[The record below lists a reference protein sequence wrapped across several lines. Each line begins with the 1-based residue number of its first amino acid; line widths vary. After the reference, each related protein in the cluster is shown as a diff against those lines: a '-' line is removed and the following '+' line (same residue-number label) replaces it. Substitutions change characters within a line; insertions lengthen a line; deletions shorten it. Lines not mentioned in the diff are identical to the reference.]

1 MDMYTSIMPGW
12 QRTLIHIYFITF
24 WIAIVLIQMNI
35 VIAIVLE
42 IYGSVTEQ
50 VREKYHKRSVQAQ
63 LRDIFKGDDV
73 EQIKQKISE
82 AKEIIEQ
89 EEARLKTILEQ
100 EGYASSDY
108 KARQTLL
115 SSAGAAT
122 NRLSV
127 MSIAR
132 TGEKHHYNNRKSYHP
147 DTTKQIIML

>member
-1 MDMYTSIMPGW
+1 M
-12 QRTLIHIYFITF
+12 
-24 WIAIVLIQMNI
+24 
-35 VIAIVLE
+35 
-42 IYGSVTEQ
+42 
-50 VREKYHKRSVQAQ
+50 REKYHKRSVQAQ

-115 SSAGAAT
+115 SSAGVAT

-127 MSIAR
+127 MSQAR